1 MPMIVE
7 GLQGV
12 PALKQSLGAW
22 VKENTI
28 AIAERELRL
37 EVGRGFD
44 ARPVVITDGVPRR
57 DYHTVKPFGRI
68 EFARRANMADAVL
81 WALDQLRR
89 RSPVLTG
96 RYVSTHTVLIN
107 GQQVTGDVRAALL
120 NVGPVD
126 RVQIVNPQPYARKI
140 EGATASKRTGRK
152 KRAAISRQ
160 ARSGVYRVI
169 HRAILQR
176 YGRTLFADFKY
187 VKLEGGIKV
196 WGDQGGGYRKDGS
209 RRSVKRVQR
218 DQVYPAISFFI
229 KADGPLN

>member
-1 MPMIVE
+1 MPVIVE
-7 GLQGV
+7 GLQGG
-12 PALKQSLGAW
+12 PAFGQMLGAW

-28 AIAERELRL
+28 AVAERELRA

-44 ARPVVITDGVPRR
+44 TRPVVITDGVPRR
-57 DYHTVKPFGRI
+57 DYNAVKPFGKI
-68 EFARRANMADAVL
+68 EFARRANMAEAVL
-81 WALDQLRR
+81 WTLEALRKK
-89 RSPVLTG
+89 SPVLTG
-96 RYVSTHTVLIN
+96 RYVSSHTVLIN
-107 GQQVTGDVRAALL
+107 GQEITGNIRAALL
-120 NVGPVD
+120 NVGPTD

-169 HRAILQR
+169 HRAILSR

-187 VKLEGGIKV
+187 VKIEGGIKV

-218 DQVYPAISFFI
+218 DQIFPAINFFI
-229 KADGPLN
+229 KSDQPLN